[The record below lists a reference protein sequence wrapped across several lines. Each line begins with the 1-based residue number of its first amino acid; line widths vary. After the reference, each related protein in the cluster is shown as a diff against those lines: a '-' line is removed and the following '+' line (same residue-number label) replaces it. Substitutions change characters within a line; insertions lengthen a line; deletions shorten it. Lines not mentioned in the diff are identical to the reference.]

1 MAYVDEGNFL
11 HPAFRLVKEGGWD
24 PRSYLYPQFPVL
36 AVVAA
41 ARVVDPIYR
50 SVRGRSLRDRIPAQ
64 IELYDELEPFALLLI
79 ARCMSL
85 ALGLGTVALT
95 GLLAMRLAGPR
106 AGAAAALLAAVAPA
120 LVLRGSIA
128 TVDPYATIFVLSCLY
143 FTDLTRTW
151 PRAGLASFLAGAMA
165 GGAFASKYPSVVVI
179 AAFGVTTL
187 LQRIAWRERLRRLCL
202 SGLGLLV
209 GAVLAMPALL
219 EHPGGVS
226 DAIAW
231 QSTFYAQNVS
241 PPLWKQAFLRAE
253 WDIPYENAELGFVF
267 LGLSVWGLVLGLR
280 DRKIAATLWGW
291 CAFAGTCLVLHGIQ
305 PFQPFRNLMPLVPMA
320 CVTVAILFIRIREKA
335 RRPLWVDAMALAWVI
350 LAFAVPLTAYARNR
364 YRFQD
369 PRTQAIDWL
378 AARVRPEDQVLVVHE
393 LGFLRQEVER
403 LPAKSTVQWSNHAG
417 PEIRASRPRFV
428 VGGVLRRLDGSRV
441 DVTADP
447 AVEADY
453 ELRLRV
459 GKTPTVPDNS
469 WWHGNHQIVYVLER
483 KNRPSVP

>member
-1 MAYVDEGNFL
+1 MIASTRSRGPLFIWIGAFALGFVLRALPLTAARPYIAYVDEGNFL
-11 HPAFRLVKEGGWD
+11 HSAFRLVKEGGWD

-209 GAVLAMPALL
+209 GAALAMPALL
-219 EHPGGVS
+219 EHPGDVN
-226 DAIAW
+226 DAIAR
-231 QSTFYAQNVS
+231 QSNFYAQHVS

-267 LGLSVWGLVLGLR
+267 LGRGRAR
-280 DRKIAATLWGW
+280 DGAA
-291 CAFAGTCLVLHGIQ
+291 
-305 PFQPFRNLMPLVPMA
+305 
-320 CVTVAILFIRIREKA
+320 EKPEPPGPRATRGPRGRRA
-335 RRPLWVDAMALAWVI
+335 RRPAAAPNSP
-350 LAFAVPLTAYARNR
+350 AQRRRRRTPAPATAR
-364 YRFQD
+364 
-369 PRTQAIDWL
+369 
-378 AARVRPEDQVLVVHE
+378 
-393 LGFLRQEVER
+393 G
-403 LPAKSTVQWSNHAG
+403 AG
-417 PEIRASRPRFV
+417 PPASASDTRARAATSGKAAAPSGPTRSRSPGGRPRR
-428 VGGVLRRLDGSRV
+428 GRPARRGRGR
-441 DVTADP
+441 TTP
-447 AVEADY
+447 AACP
-453 ELRLRV
+453 
-459 GKTPTVPDNS
+459 G
-469 WWHGNHQIVYVLER
+469 
-483 KNRPSVP
+483 